1 MTFVPN
7 RRPQSTPAWRPQP
20 AARALFSL
28 VVLGVFAWPLAAPA
42 RAQQTATVRRDG
54 EAFLSEPGGKQLGRL
69 AAGVAVAAQGGRGG
83 NTQVTVEG
91 WIIRTSVRAADQD
104 GHNLAASRDEN
115 LRAAP
120 NGRLVARLVKGALL
134 DQVERRGAWVHVRRS
149 GWVAGGALAS
159 APAAASAA
167 APAPPA
173 ARPETAATADTG
185 ADARNAVLRR
195 QVRLYRAPDA
205 PATGVLEAGV
215 PIRITARAGGW
226 VRVEAA
232 GWVRESEVRE
242 AGGQAVS
249 GVTAAD
255 LRSSPEEWQGKVLR
269 WTIQY
274 IALQTADELRPDF
287 ALGQRYILARGPAPE
302 YAFVYVIV
310 PPEKAAEIARL
321 QPLDSL
327 TILARVKSGR
337 SAYLANPIL
346 ELLDVVP

>member
-1 MTFVPN
+1 MTFVRN

-20 AARALFSL
+20 AARALFSV

-42 RAQQTATVRRDG
+42 RAQQAATVRRDG
-54 EAFLSEPGGKQLGRL
+54 EAFVSEPGGKQLGHL
-69 AAGVAVAAQGGRGG
+69 AAGLALTPQGSRGG
-83 NTQVTVEG
+83 NTQVTLDG
-91 WIIRTSVRAADQD
+91 WMIRAAARTVDRD
-104 GHNLAASRDEN
+104 GHNLAVSRGVN

-120 NGRLVARLVKGALL
+120 NGRIVARLVQGALF
-134 DQVERRGAWVHVRRS
+134 DRIEQRGTWFHVRRT
-149 GWVAGGALAS
+149 GWVASSAL
-159 APAAASAA
+159 AA
-167 APAPPA
+167 APAPQ
-173 ARPETAATADTG
+173 AATAPPAGPMADTVV
-185 ADARNAVLRR
+185 DARRAVLRR

-232 GWVRESEVRE
+232 GWVRESEVRQ

-255 LRSSPEEWQGKVLR
+255 LRSAPDEWRGKVLR

-274 IALQTADELRPDF
+274 ISLQTADELRPDF
-287 ALGQRYILARGPAPE
+287 APGQRYILARGPAPE

-310 PPEKAAEIARL
+310 PPDKVAEIARL
-321 QPLDSL
+321 QPLDSV
-327 TILARVKSGR
+327 TVLARVKSGR

>member
-20 AARALFSL
+20 AARALLSL
-28 VVLGVFAWPLAAPA
+28 ALLGLLACPFAARA
-42 RAQQTATVRRDG
+42 RAQQATVRRDG
-54 EAFLSEPGGKQLGRL
+54 ESVTDDPGGRPLGRL
-69 AAGVAVAAQGGRGG
+69 AAGVALAVQGTHGTS
-83 NTQVTVEG
+83 TQVLLDG
-91 WIIRTSVRAADQD
+91 WIVRSSVKPTTQD
-104 GHNLAASRDEN
+104 GHDLAVSRDEN
-115 LRAAP
+115 LRVVP

-134 DQVERRGAWVHVRRS
+134 DRVEQRGGWIHVKRA
-149 GWVAGGALAS
+149 GWVASGGLEGAAATAS
-159 APAAASAA
+159 AP
-167 APAPPA
+167 PAGPP
-173 ARPETAATADTG
+173 DTG
-185 ADARNAVLRR
+185 VDARRAVLRR
-195 QVRLYRAPDA
+195 QARLYRGPEA
-205 PATGVLEAGV
+205 PATGVLEAGT

-226 VRVEAA
+226 TRVEAA
-232 GWVRESEVRE
+232 GWVKDGDVAQ

-255 LRSSPEEWQGKVLR
+255 LRASPDEWVGKVLR
-269 WTIQY
+269 WTIQF

-287 ALGQRYILARGPAPE
+287 TPGQRYILARGPAPE

-310 PPEKAAEIARL
+310 PPDKLAEVSRL

-346 ELLDVVP
+346 ELVDVVP